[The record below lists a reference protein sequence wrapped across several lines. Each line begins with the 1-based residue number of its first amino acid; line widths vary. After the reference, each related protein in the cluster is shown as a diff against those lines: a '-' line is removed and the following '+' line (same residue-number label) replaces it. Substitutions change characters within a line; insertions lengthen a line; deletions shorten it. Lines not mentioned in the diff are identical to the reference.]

1 MPINFFSKKII
12 FHLHASILVFIAT
25 ACSNHYDR
33 VEITIK
39 VPHWTE
45 RWVYFRVPDFGSNFA
60 DSMLL
65 DPKGEGSI
73 AFNTK
78 EPQVIAITT
87 DKKDYPL
94 LVSAKPGEKITLTY
108 QNGWQADGS
117 PETVQVVNFQ
127 NKINKVSEILKDYRA
142 KIDAI
147 DSTEISVKDSL
158 LQVYLLVKDSLR
170 NDLKNQAY
178 LFAASNPFELT
189 SVFIVNATL
198 DSEQLLPYSYY
209 SKLYRK
215 VDSCLTLLYPQKQ
228 VVLDYKKTIEYHR
241 FNDSISQIENS
252 LRPGMVV
259 PSLQFQTFDGR
270 RISIPG
276 IGAKWVL
283 LYFWEYKP
291 TENSISHKALK
302 SLYAKYKP
310 AGMEIVSFG
319 VKADSLSLAKLTQS
333 DSISW
338 YQVPLNDVNFMGKLQ
353 LYGIIRL
360 PANVLIDKS
369 GKVLLKNVPLD
380 VLDTKLDSLRKV
392 FRPKPVVKSQ
402 ADSLLTNTPQ

>member
-12 FHLHASILVFIAT
+12 FLLQVSILVFIAT

-39 VPHWTE
+39 APQWTE
-45 RWVYFRVPDFGSNFA
+45 GWVYFRVPDFGSSFA
-60 DSMLL
+60 DSLL
-65 DPKGEGSI
+65 LNSKGEGKI
-73 AFNTK
+73 TFNTK

-94 LVSAKPGEKITLTY
+94 IVSAKPGEKITLTY

-241 FNDSISQIENS
+241 FSDSISQIENS

-270 RISIPG
+270 HISIPG